1 VIVDAADSR
10 PQFNKSVLHLA
21 LDSALESPAKIHLNN
36 MQTGFIVLHG
46 NRSEDLMSTT
56 IAWLQKNPLDALE
69 EENFLVQSSGMAEWA
84 KMEVAHHAG
93 VCAALNAELP
103 ARFLWRTYRQVLGPE
118 SVPRESALDKLPM
131 TWRLMR
137 VLPQLLDQAAFTP
150 VARYLWPSQLH
161 SDAPEAS
168 RLLQLCSQLADLFD
182 QYQNYRADWLRLW
195 TAGKDEVTDPQGRH
209 QPLAPEHCWQPVLW
223 RCVLDSLSPEQ
234 RRATR
239 AELHLQ
245 AIAKLGS
252 AEPLAGRLPRRV
264 VAFGMSQLSA
274 YTLEALAALA
284 QHSQVIL
291 AVPNPCRFYWG
302 DIMEGR
308 ELFRAVHRRHQARG
322 GLALSSVDFDEMHLH
337 ANPLLA
343 AWGRQGRDFVRQLDA
358 FDDAVAARQAFPTL
372 KLDLFD
378 EQTEQ
383 ASTPMLGR
391 IQMRIR
397 DMEPLSA
404 RHDTAPLGADDQS
417 VVFHVAHSAV
427 RELEVLHDQLLDL
440 LAQPDLNPRDIVVM
454 VPDVQSLA
462 PAIRAVFGQYPRH
475 DKRFIPFGIADLSAK
490 SSSPIIMAVE
500 WLLTF
505 PANRCGLSELVDL
518 LEVPAV
524 ARCLG
529 IDEEKLPQ
537 LVQWMTG
544 SGIRWGLHAEHR
556 QTLDLGECGAQNS
569 AQFGLQRM
577 LLGYCTGSLDNATAP
592 DGWSGIEPY
601 TEIGGLDA
609 DLAGALAH
617 LLSTLDQWWKFT
629 KSQWSPAHWTEHGQ
643 WLLAAMFKGLD
654 EADQQALS
662 ALTDAL
668 HHWKRSCEQA
678 GFDQELPLSGLRH
691 GWMTALQLPALDKRF
706 RAGGVTFCTLMP
718 MRAIPFKVVCLLGMN
733 DSDYPRRTPRN
744 DFDLMGQPG
753 MFRPGDRARQ
763 QDDRQLMLEALL
775 SARDVLYVSWT
786 GFSIRDNSEQPP
798 SVLVSQLRD
807 YISAAWGAS
816 ALDQRT
822 VFHPLQPFSRRY
834 FEADSALKTYASEW
848 RSAHEAPPNTPAS
861 DARSVPVPLEAST
874 SIDLDRLVR
883 FFRNPVKAFFRDRLG
898 VVFAN
903 PQEEAADTEAF
914 ELDGLENHQVMQALL
929 EKWPAPPQSGDLY
942 IRITADLDR
951 LQRSGALPMRGLGE
965 LKRSELHTS
974 LTGMFL
980 TWTELGVEFPLAA
993 QRVAVEHA
1001 QGALL
1006 VRDWIDGVFQN
1017 PAGERCWLSL
1027 EAGKLI
1033 NASGKQ
1039 PQPRP
1044 EKLLGAWL
1052 KSLLLACCGHQ
1063 VQGRLIGTDGQL
1075 VIRPMDP
1082 QVAAMNLE
1090 TLLGVWQMGQQEAL
1104 PLPLKT
1110 ALTLAAA
1117 PTQDGKAVPDS
1128 KAEAAYEGSGD
1139 AMSDRMAEVRDM
1151 CLARVYPD
1159 FEALCEAQTSS
1170 GQGLLDLAPMVY
1182 GPLLQWVTE
1191 CVTAHEHPTA
1201 HPGREH

>member
-1 VIVDAADSR
+1 MRTVV
-10 PQFNKSVLHLA
+10 
-21 LDSALESPAKIHLNN
+21 
-36 MQTGFIVLHG
+36 
-46 NRSEDLMSTT
+46 
-56 IAWLQKNPLDALE
+56 AWLRQNPLNVLE
-69 EENFLVQSSGMAEWA
+69 EETFLVQSSGMAEWA

-137 VLPQLLDQAAFTP
+137 VLPQLLDQAAFSP
-150 VARYLWPSQLH
+150 VARYLWPSQQH
-161 SDAPEAS
+161 SDVPEAS

-182 QYQNYRADWLRLW
+182 QYQNYRADWLQLW
-195 TAGKDEVTDPQGRH
+195 AAGHEELTDPKGK
-209 QPLAPEHCWQPVLW
+209 PLPLSPDQHWQPILW
-223 RCVLDSLSPEQ
+223 RAVLDTLSPAQ

-239 AELHLQ
+239 AELHQQ
-245 AIAKLGS
+245 AITRLGGTQTL
-252 AEPLAGRLPRRV
+252 PGRLPRRV
-264 VAFGMSQLSA
+264 VAFGMNQLSA
-274 YTLEALAALA
+274 YTLEVLAAMA

-308 ELFRAVHRRHQARG
+308 ELFRSAHRRHQTRG
-322 GLALSSVDFDEMHLH
+322 GLSLSTIDFDEMHLH

-358 FDDAVAARQAFPTL
+358 FDDVVASRQAFPTL

-378 EQTEQ
+378 EQPEQ

-397 DMEPLSA
+397 DLEPLSV
-404 RHDTAPLGADDQS
+404 RHYDAPLPPGDRS

-475 DKRFIPFGIADLSAK
+475 DKRFIPFGIADLSAR
-490 SSSPIIMAVE
+490 SSSPIIKAVE
-500 WLLTF
+500 WLLTL

-524 ARCLG
+524 ARHFG
-529 IDEEKLPQ
+529 IDEQKLPL

-556 QTLDLGECGAQNS
+556 QLLDLAECGAQNT
-569 AQFGLQRM
+569 AQFGLERM
-577 LLGYCTGSLDNATAP
+577 LLGYCTGALDSSSAP
-592 DGWSGIEPY
+592 EGWPEGWSGIEPY
-601 TEIGGLDA
+601 SEVGGLDA

-617 LLSTLDQWWKFT
+617 LLRTLDQWWRLT
-629 KSQWSPAHWTEHGQ
+629 QSPQTPEQWAEHGK
-643 WLLAAMFKGLD
+643 WLLEAMFTGSD
-654 EADQQALS
+654 EADKQALR
-662 ALTDAL
+662 ALTDAVL
-668 HHWKRSCEQA
+668 EWQRSCELA
-678 GFDQELPLSGLRH
+678 EFDQKLALSALRH
-691 GWMTALQLPALDKRF
+691 GWMAALQLPALDKRF

-718 MRAIPFKVVCLLGMN
+718 MRAIPFRVVCLLGMN
-733 DSDYPRRTPRN
+733 DSDYPRRTPRS

-775 SARDVLYVSWT
+775 SARDVLYMSWT
-786 GFSIRDNSEQPP
+786 GLSIRDNSEQPP

-834 FEADSALKTYASEW
+834 FEADSALQTYASEW
-848 RSAHEAPPNTPAS
+848 RSAHEAPADNAVPHAPPSPA
-861 DARSVPVPLEAST
+861 PLEAGT
-874 SIDLDRLVR
+874 HVDVDRLVR

-914 ELDGLENHQVMQALL
+914 DLDGLENHQVMQALL
-929 EKWPAPPQSGDLY
+929 EKWPAPPQSQDLHR
-942 IRITADLDR
+942 RITADLDR

-965 LKRSELHTS
+965 LKRTELHTS
-974 LTGMFL
+974 LTGMSL
-980 TWTELGVEFPLAA
+980 TWSQLGEAFPLPA
-993 QRVAVEHA
+993 QRLAVEYA
-1001 QGALL
+1001 RGPTL
-1006 VRDWIDGVFQN
+1006 VRDWIDGVFQSA
-1017 PAGERCWLSL
+1017 AGDRCWLSL
-1027 EAGKLI
+1027 EPGKLI

-1052 KSLLLACCGHQ
+1052 KSVLLACSGHQ

-1082 QVAAMNLE
+1082 QVAAMNLD
-1090 TLLGVWQMGQQEAL
+1090 TLLSVWQTGQQEAL

-1110 ALTLAAA
+1110 ALILAAA
-1117 PTQDGKAVPDS
+1117 PSQDGTAVPDS
-1128 KAEAAYEGSGD
+1128 KAEAAYEGSGE

-1170 GQGLLDLAPMVY
+1170 GQGLLDLAPLVY

-1201 HPGREH
+1201 HPGSEH